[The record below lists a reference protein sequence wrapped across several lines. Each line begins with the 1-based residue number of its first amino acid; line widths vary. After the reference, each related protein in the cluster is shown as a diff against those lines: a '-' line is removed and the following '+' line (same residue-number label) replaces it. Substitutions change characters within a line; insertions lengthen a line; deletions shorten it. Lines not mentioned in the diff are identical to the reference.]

1 VKELEKCFN
10 AEVLL
15 RVKLGTMVN
24 ELEKERDDYKEIS
37 EKDHLKCIEL
47 GLKAENLEKRKQDL
61 KEMFDTVVILNQ
73 RYEAEFIKA
82 RHLANAGYW
91 CPNCHANMKGMP
103 SKHDCIHCGRRVSIS
118 EQVCDGFM
126 NEMDWWEKAPTPKE
140 GEECQK

>member
-1 VKELEKCFN
+1 MNEILKAKVK
-10 AEVLL
+10 
-15 RVKLGTMVN
+15 

-47 GLKAENLEKRKQDL
+47 GLKAENLEKRKQEL
-61 KEMFDTVVILNQ
+61 KEMFDVVVTLNQ

-91 CPNCHANMKGMP
+91 CPSCNVNMKDMP
-103 SKHDCIHCGRRVSIS
+103 SKHFCEACKQRVGVPD
-118 EQVCDGFM
+118 EVCSGFM
-126 NEMDWWEKAPTPKE
+126 DEMDWWDTAPTPKE